1 MSTQHATFNHLF
13 MYTKILNN
21 YIKVSLGSLLPSTE
35 KKCYKNLSKA
45 SEFGQHLPR
54 IINWKDVNSSFI
66 LVIILVS
73 LLPFE
78 PNAFCSM
85 CLRGWGCTPLYI
97 SSFRYRMVLK
107 FIPGKPVV
115 KSWQWMT
122 PLNVSHDWYLIY
134 RPDTNFSWYPQ
145 KRKIMWTIN
154 FFYQRDLFIKFLA
167 WETTKLF

>member
-1 MSTQHATFNHLF
+1 MSTQDATFNHLF

-21 YIKVSLGSLLPSTE
+21 YIKVSLGSLLPSTD

-73 LLPFE
+73 LLGWNFTFE
-78 PNAFCSM
+78 PNVFCSM
-85 CLRGWGCTPLYI
+85 CTRGWGRT
-97 SSFRYRMVLK
+97 
-107 FIPGKPVV
+107 PGKPIV

-122 PLNVSHDWYLIY
+122 PLNGSHDWHLINIQPLLSRRLVY
-134 RPDTNFSWYPQ
+134 KVSNLRNCKVVLKCQ
-145 KRKIMWTIN
+145 IIGLWT
-154 FFYQRDLFIKFLA
+154 F
-167 WETTKLF
+167 